1 MSHPETSCGLD
12 ARKGRAL
19 DLRMLGLSWQ
29 AIADKMNEDGGSV
42 SDETLRRWSFTP
54 EWRAEHARRRAEID
68 HATQEAQVGLVALS
82 YEAIRATL
90 TSKTASHADKL
101 RAADLGLTYLG
112 PAVRTEVDINGNLS
126 TKADADLHAIIAAA
140 LTSQGGTP

>member
-1 MSHPETSCGLD
+1 MSHPEPSCALD

-29 AIADKMNEDGGSV
+29 AIADKMNEEGGSV

-54 EWRAEHARRRAEID
+54 EWVAEHTRRRTEID

-82 YEAIRATL
+82 YEAVRDAL
-90 TSKTASHADKL
+90 TSKSASHSDKL
-101 RAADLGLTYLG
+101 RAAELVLKHLG
-112 PAVRTEVDINGNLS
+112 PAVKTEVDINGNLS
-126 TKADADLHAIIAAA
+126 TKADADLYAIIAEVRA
-140 LTSQGGTP
+140 SQGGGA